1 MSNKKPSKKT
11 NASNAGKKAIILLGH
26 GSRVP
31 DAARNMQKT
40 AERLK
45 EKHGYALVEICF
57 MSRLGPHFPEVFEHC
72 VSVGAT
78 KVLVIPYF
86 LHMGLHLLLDIPKM
100 MQEEGRKYPQVE
112 LVLGKGLG
120 YDESLVDLV
129 HQCIQKSQGEED
141 VRKMVLPPEEKYPIP
156 HGQFEFVPMLPEEAA
171 KYKRKSH
178 LQEIK

>member
-1 MSNKKPSKKT
+1 MSEKKPSKKT
-11 NASNAGKKAIILLGH
+11 NASDAKKEAIILLGH

-45 EKHGYALVEICF
+45 EKHGYSMVEICF

-72 VSVGAT
+72 VRGGAT
-78 KVLVIPYF
+78 KVLVVPYF

-100 MQEEGRKYPQVE
+100 MQQEGQKYPQVE

-120 YDESLVDLV
+120 YDELLVDLV
-129 HQCIQKSQGEED
+129 HQCIQKSQEEKD
-141 VRKMVLPPEEKYPIP
+141 VRNMILPPEEKYPIP
-156 HGQFEFVPMLPEEAA
+156 HGQYEFVPMLPEEAA
-171 KYKRKSH
+171 KYRKKSG
-178 LQEIK
+178 Q

>member
-1 MSNKKPSKKT
+1 MSEKMSVKNPSATDAKKE
-11 NASNAGKKAIILLGH
+11 AIILLGH

-31 DAARNMQKT
+31 EAARNMQKT

-45 EKHGYALVEICF
+45 EKYGYAMVEICF

-72 VSVGAT
+72 VLIGAT

-100 MQEEGRKYPQVE
+100 MQEEARKYPQVE

-120 YDESLVDLV
+120 YDELLVDLV
-129 HQCIQKSQGEED
+129 HQCIQKSQEEED
-141 VRKMVLPPEEKYPIP
+141 VRNRSLPPEENFPIP
-156 HGQFEFVPMLPEEAA
+156 HGQYEFVPMLPEEAA
-171 KYKRKSH
+171 KYLGKSG
-178 LQEIK
+178 K

>member
-11 NASNAGKKAIILLGH
+11 NASNTKKEAILLLGH

-57 MSRLGPHFPEVFEHC
+57 MSRLGPHFPEVFEKC
-72 VSVGAT
+72 VLLGAT

-86 LHMGLHLLLDIPKM
+86 LHMGLHLFGFAPLTGHSQDDAARRTEVSP
-100 MQEEGRKYPQVE
+100 G
-112 LVLGKGLG
+112 GLG
-120 YDESLVDLV
+120 P
-129 HQCIQKSQGEED
+129 G
-141 VRKMVLPPEEKYPIP
+141 
-156 HGQFEFVPMLPEEAA
+156 
-171 KYKRKSH
+171 
-178 LQEIK
+178 

>member
-11 NASNAGKKAIILLGH
+11 NASNTKKEAIILLGH

-31 DAARNMQKT
+31 DAARNMKKT

-45 EKHGYALVEICF
+45 EKHGYAMVKICF
-57 MSRLGPHFPEVFEHC
+57 MSRLGPHFPKVFEYC
-72 VSVGAT
+72 VSMGAA

-100 MQEEGRKYPQVE
+100 MQQEGQKYPQVE

-120 YDESLVDLV
+120 YDELLVDLV
-129 HQCIQKSQGEED
+129 HSCIQKSQHEKD
-141 VRKMVLPPEEKYPIP
+141 VRDIILPPEEKFPIP
-156 HGQFEFVPMLPEEAA
+156 QGQYEFVPMTPEEAA
-171 KYKRKSH
+171 KYKRKPH
-178 LQEIK
+178 G

>member
-11 NASNAGKKAIILLGH
+11 NASTAEKEAIILLGH

-45 EKHGYALVEICF
+45 EKHGYGLVEICF

-72 VSVGAT
+72 VRKGAT
-78 KVLVIPYF
+78 KVLVVPYF

-100 MQEEGRKYPQVE
+100 MQQEGQKYPQVE

-120 YDESLVDLV
+120 YDELLVDLV
-129 HQCIQKSQGEED
+129 HQCIQKSQEEKD
-141 VRKMVLPPEEKYPIP
+141 VRNMILPPEEKYPIP
-156 HGQFEFVPMLPEEAA
+156 HGQYEFVPMLPEEAA
-171 KYKRKSH
+171 RYRRKGG
-178 LQEIK
+178 K